1 MEHLHALLSFSFIAP
16 HKYPPWRRSRGRLR
30 FCGMAAFRFL
40 HLWILSLTPPPHGRV
55 CRPYRRMRT
64 ASSSTSILPKA
75 RPSSSRRWPRRRTP
89 LAPLPGLRPHP
100 LHGNQRRALLH
111 SERKRQ
117 GHHGRRPHQSRLRG
131 RCGSAESQGDDRA
144 GGGGAENIVKA
155 LLKSEIDVLPCTGF
169 HYNKITDASIHPP
182 ATPRLPQR

>member
-1 MEHLHALLSFSFIAP
+1 MRYGGVPVSSPVDTQSHPSSSRKSLSPISP
-16 HKYPPWRRSRGRLR
+16 HTAGPAMSV
-30 FCGMAAFRFL
+30 
-40 HLWILSLTPPPHGRV
+40 SL
-55 CRPYRRMRT
+55 RT
-64 ASSSTSILPKA
+64 ASS
-75 RPSSSRRWPRRRTP
+75 RWPRRRTP